1 MIGRL
6 SGKLLH
12 KQAPDLVV
20 DVNGVGYEVQAPMS
34 TFYQLPACGAA
45 VSLYTH
51 MVVREDAQLLYG
63 FVDDRDR
70 QLFRTLIKVNGV
82 GPKLALTI
90 LSGIEVG
97 QFVACVQQGDS
108 DSLVKLPGV
117 GRKTADR
124 LLIEMRDRL
133 KDWAPQELV
142 TEQTVA
148 GEASVA
154 VVANQLLQD
163 AESALVALGYKPV
176 EASRAISAS
185 YNDTIESS
193 EELIRQALKAMVK

>member
-6 SGKLLH
+6 VGKILL
-12 KQAPDLVV
+12 KQAPDLLL

-34 TFYQLPACGAA
+34 TFYKLPEVGGA
-45 VSLYTH
+45 VSLHTH

-63 FVDDRDR
+63 FIEERDR

-97 QFVACVQQGDS
+97 QFVACVNSGDTAT
-108 DSLVKLPGV
+108 LVKLPGV
-117 GRKTADR
+117 GRKTAER
-124 LLIEMRDRL
+124 LLVEMRDRL
-133 KDWAPQELV
+133 ADWAPEETAAAEL
-142 TEQTVA
+142 TAVA
-148 GEASVA
+148 ASGDGKA
-154 VVANQLLQD
+154 LLQD
-163 AESALVALGYKPV
+163 AESALVALGYKPT
-176 EASRAISAS
+176 EAARAISAV
-185 YNDTIESS
+185 YDDTIDSS